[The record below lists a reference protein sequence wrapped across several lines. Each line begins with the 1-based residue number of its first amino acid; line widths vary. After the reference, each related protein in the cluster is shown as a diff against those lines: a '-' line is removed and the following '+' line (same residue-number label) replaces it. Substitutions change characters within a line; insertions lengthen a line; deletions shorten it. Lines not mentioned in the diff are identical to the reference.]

1 MIPLRTEGLG
11 LTDTGL
17 VREANEDRFWGSDS
31 VGVWAVA
38 DGMGGLARGDRA
50 ATIVTASL
58 AALPD
63 VADFDA
69 ATAATADAIR
79 QANTEIYALSAARGE
94 QMGSTVV
101 ALVIRDRRFAV
112 LWSGDSRAYLFR
124 GQALHRV
131 SRDHS
136 EVQQLIDRGFL
147 TDADAETH
155 VRRNVL
161 TRAIGINPEVEID
174 MVADVVLPAD
184 LFVLSSDGLHG
195 VINDAEIAAHLNA
208 ADPDTAGA
216 AMIRRC
222 RERGAPDNITL
233 MMISVSEPTL
243 LRFGALN
250 EMPGQ

>member
-1 MIPLRTEGLG
+1 MIPLRAEGLG

-17 VREANEDRFWGSDS
+17 VRAANEDRFWGSDS

-50 ATIVTASL
+50 ATIVTAAL

-69 ATAATADAIR
+69 AAAAAADAIR
-79 QANTEIYALSAARGE
+79 QANSEIHSLSAARGE
-94 QMGSTVV
+94 QMGSTIV

-112 LWSGDSRAYLFR
+112 LWCGDSRAYLFR

-147 TDADAETH
+147 SDADAETH
-155 VRRNVL
+155 PRRNVL
-161 TRAIGINPEVEID
+161 TRAIGITAEVEID
-174 MVADVVLPAD
+174 MVADVALPGD
-184 LFVLSSDGLHG
+184 LFLLSSDGLHG
-195 VINDAEIAAHLNA
+195 VINDAEIAALLR
-208 ADPDTAGA
+208 ADEPDTAGA
-216 AMIRRC
+216 AMIRHC
-222 RERGAPDNITL
+222 RERGAPDNVTL